1 MDYDVWIFIWI
12 TKWRT
17 DDRNKLPNVHE
28 NTTTQGF
35 LVAINK
41 GLQLVIMN
49 LAARWWWFVEVWGP
63 TLMLSTE
70 DPALFL
76 EVIRSPTCRLS
87 ALTKPNHTNPT
98 CLGLQQVVFCF
109 ARLKTQT
116 HILKPACTRSHTLST
131 KHSHSEPNRILAP
144 NPGLLHA
151 WRRREHKH
159 EDHVKLWN
167 VENHQRNGALGF

>member
-76 EVIRSPTCRLS
+76 EVIRSPTCLLQRWLNPITQIPHAQAYNRSYS
-87 ALTKPNHTNPT
+87 ALPGLRRKHTYWSRH
-98 CLGLQQVVFCF
+98 
-109 ARLKTQT
+109 A
-116 HILKPACTRSHTLST
+116 PAHTPSPLNTHTLSPT
-131 KHSHSEPNRILAP
+131 GFLPLIQDSFMHGGAENTNMRIT
-144 NPGLLHA
+144 
-151 WRRREHKH
+151 
-159 EDHVKLWN
+159 
-167 VENHQRNGALGF
+167 